1 MDDSFMIQQKH
12 YDAFNFWFSCTQEGD
27 SIGEAIHKTAE
38 KYGMTDAGIRRWYD
52 KMDWRTMSKKR
63 LAHIQKELERQ
74 QNRDYAR
81 NKRKYL
87 DIFHRLLYEYVEDGL
102 PAKIESI
109 NDLEKVVKN
118 SLLLQD
124 QPTEKVSNE
133 TKVSGELEVEHTEP
147 LFNKER
153 MKQILEKEQ
162 EYNKQE

>member
-1 MDDSFMIQQKH
+1 MKDTFMVQQKH
-12 YDAFNFWFSCTQEGD
+12 YDAFNYWFSCTQEGD
-27 SIGEAIHKTAE
+27 GIGEAIHKTAL
-38 KYGMTDAGIRRWYD
+38 KYGMTDNGVRKWYE
-52 KMDWRTMSKKR
+52 KMDWKGMSRKR
-63 LAHIQKELERQ
+63 LAQIQKELERQ

-124 QPTEKVSNE
+124 QPTEKVANE
-133 TKVSGELEVEHTEP
+133 TRVSGELEVEHTEP
-147 LFNKER
+147 LFDRER
-153 MKQILEKEQ
+153 MQKILERE
-162 EYNKQE
+162 KQSKKK

>member
-1 MDDSFMIQQKH
+1 MDESFMIQQKH
-12 YDAFNFWFSCTQEGD
+12 YDAFNLWFSYTQEGD
-27 SIGEAIHKTAE
+27 SIGEAIHKVALE
-38 KYGMTDAGIRRWYD
+38 YGMTDAGVRRWYD
-52 KMDWRTMSKKR
+52 KMDWKTLSKKR

-124 QPTEKVSNE
+124 QPTEKVANE
-133 TKVSGELEVEHTEP
+133 TRVSGELEVEHTEP

-162 EYNKQE
+162 KYNKQE